1 MATVGGISEVM
12 PIYNG
17 EVKDIT
23 NGSQLY
29 YTPAT
34 MVPEGSTP
42 NWNFEALEEVT
53 IDGGDTYY
61 EAKFYKYKN

>member
-1 MATVGGISEVM
+1 
-12 PIYNG
+12 
-17 EVKDIT
+17 
-23 NGSQLY
+23 
-29 YTPAT
+29 

-53 IDGGDTYY
+53 RDGGDTYY